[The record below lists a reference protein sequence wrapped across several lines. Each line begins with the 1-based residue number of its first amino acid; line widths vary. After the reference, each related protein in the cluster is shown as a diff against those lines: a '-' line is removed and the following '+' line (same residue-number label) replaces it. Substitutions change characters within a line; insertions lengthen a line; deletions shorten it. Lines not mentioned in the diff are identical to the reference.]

1 MAITLDPSKPPLAT
15 IGRALT
21 LVQVIFY
28 LPLTLDV
35 GGPDAF
41 LALSASLASYYWCL
55 SSLRL
60 LTRKTRLQWIGTLF
74 ASFQFLVVPS
84 CLAICWAVYCPPE
97 KNYFFVR
104 WARSASAGGGLLA
117 NHGST
122 TGEGLLRNHDASVGG
137 YHPAT
142 PPHLAAIMQ
151 AITPILKSRNTHPY
165 LEGLFDFTSASIL
178 YLARKVPTWWG
189 TLLRTSS
196 PVFSLLEGSATL
208 LVIQVLGTGCRYI
221 IATSLTT
228 PASSLADPD
237 GSPLQEGSDGNARSK
252 AARPTSRY
260 RPLSFLASIGIRG
273 AEAWQL
279 FFLLASAI
287 IYVISGWSLYLSF
300 EGVAARG
307 GGASL
312 MMGVSVASVAWLT
325 AIAFGLGKGNVIETS
340 LIAAYTA
347 WNIFALSSSPSPSFL
362 SDPIA
367 LVRSFKGQVASSS
380 TSFPF
385 DQLLFLSP
393 ERLAT
398 LPGYLPVKHYLE
410 NSEVVADSLTLI
422 RVTFGQSLTFLSAL
436 ASALPASVVVS
447 LVYRLMVL
455 YAASRILPF
464 LCGPSA
470 RRSRQEQ
477 WPPRK
482 HRQHHHSSRRSSPS
496 SRHSDSSSSSSS
508 SGSSTTTFSSSSS
521 AGGSVSSSAESDFDQ
536 EVDGVETERRE
547 KKARRRS
554 AGEDGSRR
562 SSSRSGRRSTPKQN
576 SDAETEPFGSFIS
589 VIISYARLIL
599 IAVYSH
605 LLLLD
610 QSHQAMWR
618 FSTVS
623 VTLGLWTME
632 LLLGGS
638 NDEMEFAS
646 AASWGR
652 GR

>member
-1 MAITLDPSKPPLAT
+1 MTDCASTGLSCLLPFAPRPSPHKHGNQADPTACSRCSVRPSLIRTTSIFLIRLTNCQSFHLVADSKRQSLTSRHVDCLAALGIWYREVCRVHCRVTRMAITLDPSKPPLAT

-104 WARSASAGGGLLA
+104 WARSASGGGGLLA
-117 NHGST
+117 NHGPT
-122 TGEGLLRNHDASVGG
+122 AGEGLLRSHDASVGG

-189 TLLRTSS
+189 TLLRVSS

-221 IATSLTT
+221 IATSLAT
-228 PASSLADPD
+228 PSSSLADADDVPLKEGED
-237 GSPLQEGSDGNARSK
+237 GKAGSK

-340 LIAAYTA
+340 LIVSASLDQQ
-347 WNIFALSSSPSPSFL
+347 ALPHMSSTDPTNTFPSP
-362 SDPIA
+362 
-367 LVRSFKGQVASSS
+367 
-380 TSFPF
+380 
-385 DQLLFLSP
+385 
-393 ERLAT
+393 
-398 LPGYLPVKHYLE
+398 LPCPH
-410 NSEVVADSLTLI
+410 
-422 RVTFGQSLTFLSAL
+422 
-436 ASALPASVVVS
+436 
-447 LVYRLMVL
+447 
-455 YAASRILPF
+455 
-464 LCGPSA
+464 
-470 RRSRQEQ
+470 
-477 WPPRK
+477 
-482 HRQHHHSSRRSSPS
+482 
-496 SRHSDSSSSSSS
+496 
-508 SGSSTTTFSSSSS
+508 
-521 AGGSVSSSAESDFDQ
+521 
-536 EVDGVETERRE
+536 
-547 KKARRRS
+547 
-554 AGEDGSRR
+554 
-562 SSSRSGRRSTPKQN
+562 
-576 SDAETEPFGSFIS
+576 
-589 VIISYARLIL
+589 
-599 IAVYSH
+599 
-605 LLLLD
+605 
-610 QSHQAMWR
+610 
-618 FSTVS
+618 
-623 VTLGLWTME
+623 
-632 LLLGGS
+632 
-638 NDEMEFAS
+638 
-646 AASWGR
+646 
-652 GR
+652 